1 MTGEFDWNLVAAA
14 LFGLLM
20 LIFLVRVFYKPLKI
34 LLRILLWTVMGGTVI
49 YLYNLIGAGLGPGS
63 GVKPDQRLYCRGDGS
78 AWVGCA
84 DHAEVPSNLAAG
96 APVLA

>member
-20 LIFLVRVFYKPLKI
+20 LIFLARVFYKPLKI

-49 YLYNLIGAGLGPGS
+49 YLYNLIGEGWGLAVGLNLISAFIVGVMGLPGLGALITL
-63 GVKPDQRLYCRGDGS
+63 KYL
-78 AWVGCA
+78 
-84 DHAEVPSNLAAG
+84 LI
-96 APVLA
+96 